1 MKVIKQSKER
11 TAEDNRALRDAVT
24 AIIDNVCARGDE
36 ALHKYN
42 ERFDACKRTCLR
54 VSREEIEEAYDHNIA
69 VLQEEIERKLT
80 EKRKI
85 DGMVALLSKEEQ
97 ELLFLRY
104 QKGYGYDYIALKLN
118 MGRSTC
124 FRIHDRILTDLADRL
139 EKEGFFCKEC
149 EKN

>member
-54 VSREEIEEAYDHNIA
+54 VSREEIEEAYD
-69 VLQEEIERKLT
+69 QMT
-80 EKRKI
+80 
-85 DGMVALLSKEEQ
+85 DQ
-97 ELLFLRY
+97 ELL
-104 QKGYGYDYIALKLN
+104 DLKEAKAN
-118 MGRSTC
+118 
-124 FRIHDRILTDLADRL
+124 I
-139 EKEGFFCKEC
+139 EGFAAAQRGTVTEL
-149 EKN
+149 KNYSPQPGIYLGHRIIPVSSCCCYVPGGG

>member
-54 VSREEIEEAYDHNIA
+54 VSREEIEEAYD
-69 VLQEEIERKLT
+69 QMT
-80 EKRKI
+80 
-85 DGMVALLSKEEQ
+85 DQ
-97 ELLFLRY
+97 ELLEKAGGIVQGMSGAPILQNGKCIGAVTHVFVRDVTRGYATFLE
-104 QKGYGYDYIALKLN
+104 N
-118 MGRSTC
+118 M
-124 FRIHDRILTDLADRL
+124 L
-139 EKEGFFCKEC
+139 
-149 EKN
+149 